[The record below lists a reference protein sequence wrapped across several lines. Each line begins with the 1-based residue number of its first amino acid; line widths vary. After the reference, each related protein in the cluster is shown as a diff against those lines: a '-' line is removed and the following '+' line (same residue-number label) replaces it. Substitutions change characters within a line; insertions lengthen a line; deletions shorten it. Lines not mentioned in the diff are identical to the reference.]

1 MKRIASIVFSRKFMV
16 AVAIILQFSWIF
28 FTVYDFSVRFTFVD
42 GCLRILAFFLVL
54 VVVNN
59 WTNPYYKLAWT
70 CIILVFPVLGIV
82 LYLVF
87 GRSELTK
94 NTRER
99 MDAVHRELT
108 ACLEM
113 DYTAI
118 KELMETG
125 RRGLI

>member
-70 CIILVFPVLGIV
+70 
-82 LYLVF
+82 
-87 GRSELTK
+87 
-94 NTRER
+94 
-99 MDAVHRELT
+99 
-108 ACLEM
+108 
-113 DYTAI
+113 
-118 KELMETG
+118 
-125 RRGLI
+125 